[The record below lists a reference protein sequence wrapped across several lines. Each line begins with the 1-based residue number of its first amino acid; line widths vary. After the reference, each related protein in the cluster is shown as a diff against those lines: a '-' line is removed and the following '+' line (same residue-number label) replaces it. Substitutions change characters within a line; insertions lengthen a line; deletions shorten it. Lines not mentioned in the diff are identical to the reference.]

1 MGGAIACIMVEE
13 NNGDGMDIIILSN
26 GVGEITTW
34 VRPVVKALR
43 EKLGDDRQK
52 IRISTILSPCPHST
66 GKEAEIVRSYSE
78 IDRVQSSEHFWPFL
92 LRGKTADNWQ
102 WHEQGIV
109 LFLGGD
115 RIFPVIIGKRL
126 HYRIIV
132 YAEWETQ
139 WERWV
144 DRFAVMKPEVRD
156 RSPEKYRNKCTV
168 VGDLMVDISSTT
180 APKEGGELVALMPGS
195 KAMKLAQGLP
205 LMCGI
210 AEHLHCLRPRVRFI
224 LPVAPTL
231 TLEELA
237 KFGDR
242 AFNPIIPKI
251 GNVAAELV
259 FRANGEA
266 YLMTSGGVE
275 IELLQSFPAHEQLIQ
290 CLCCATTV
298 GANTAQL
305 TALGIPMLVL
315 LPAQQLDAMRAWD
328 GIPGILANLPFV
340 GTGFAYAVNWI
351 MRYYIV
357 KNKKLFAWPNIWAK
371 AEIVPELVG
380 NLDPKAVAKI
390 ILDWLEHPEKLAEI
404 RDNLQRV
411 RGDRGAAEKIA
422 ELASQEI
429 SQLQRS

>member
-1 MGGAIACIMVEE
+1 
-13 NNGDGMDIIILSN
+13 MDIIILSN

-43 EKLGDDRQK
+43 EKLGDDRQQV
-52 IRISTILSPCPHST
+52 RISAILSPCPHST
-66 GKEAEIVRSYSE
+66 GKEVDIVQSYPE
-78 IDRVQSSEHFWPFL
+78 IDRVQSSEYFWSFL
-92 LRGKTADNWQ
+92 LRGKTAENWQ
-102 WHEQGIV
+102 WRSQGIV

-115 RIFPVIIGKRL
+115 RIFPVIIGRRL
-126 HYRIIV
+126 NYRIIV

-144 DRFAVMKPEVRD
+144 DRFAVMKAEVSD
-156 RSPEKYRNKCTV
+156 RTPEKYRHKCTV
-168 VGDLMVDISSTT
+168 VGDLMVDISPTKT
-180 APKEGGELVALMPGS
+180 KEEGKELVALMPGS
-195 KAMKLAQGLP
+195 KAMKLTQGLP

-210 AEHLHCLRPRVRFI
+210 AEHLHSLRLQVRFV

-231 TLEELA
+231 AIEELA

-259 FRANGEA
+259 LRENNKP
-266 YLMTSGGVE
+266 YLITSGGVE
-275 IELLQSFPAHEQLIQ
+275 IELWQPFPAHEKLVQ
-290 CLCCATTV
+290 CQCCATTI

-340 GTGFAYAVNWI
+340 GTGFAYTINWL
-351 MRYYIV
+351 MRYYV
-357 KNKKLFAWPNIWAK
+357 LKNKKLFAWPNIWAK
-371 AEIVPELVG
+371 REIVPELVG
-380 NLDPKAVAKI
+380 NLDPKEVAKI

-404 RDNLQRV
+404 RENLQRV
-411 RGDRGAAEKIA
+411 RGENGAAQNIA
-422 ELASQEI
+422 ELVGQEI
-429 SQLQRS
+429 SRLRRS